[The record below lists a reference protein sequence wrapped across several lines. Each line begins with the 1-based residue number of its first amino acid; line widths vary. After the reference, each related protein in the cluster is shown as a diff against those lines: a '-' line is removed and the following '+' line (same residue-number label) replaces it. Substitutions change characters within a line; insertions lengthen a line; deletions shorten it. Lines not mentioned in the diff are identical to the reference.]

1 MIDCKILNVNKSGCI
16 DTAAVITVIPRTRD
30 LPVAKLKLKGVTSHK
45 ANLYGPAM
53 TEFEIGGKVFK
64 HNTYEADIHE
74 NILGIDFLHKLD
86 AVISIKRQVLEI
98 GEGLDR
104 VQVPFT
110 LGETKTARIYT
121 TDRVAYTIRA
131 EGSFKLRPFVER
143 EIQTKLETDA
153 VTDEPMGEGI
163 GAFESSGNTQG
174 LDLGGQ
180 GHTQSRV
187 VLETRVADQAVLSG
201 SKGTSKKGSL
211 NKRGQLPGETKL
223 GLFISNPAFGNK
235 VSRLPLGVI
244 AQSGVIPCLTAPIS
258 ITMQNLGDKCVTI
271 PKYAVLGEVFILHP
285 DKYEQEFNTNFQEEE
300 EVDEGI
306 DEGMDTDETVQVNV
320 INHDTTPFSDAEI
333 NTIPNLPAI
342 GENEPLPKDLQDLVE
357 RCKQLS
363 ETEKQEL
370 TNLLRKHHDVF
381 AKDNTTFGKCPWIKF
396 RIDTDALSRRP
407 CDDCKKCDRLEERDK
422 AVLVCHCKTEVH
434 CEETCPDCLFE
445 QRKITRMTKDTVDV
459 NWTRVIPDG
468 LSPKDIRKAQLL
480 DADIMPI
487 MVAVQDQRKPEFQEI
502 AQNGHKTRSLWYQF
516 NSLVIEG
523 GILYRKFEHP
533 SGIKEKEEL
542 QLILPAKLVKPTVK
556 AYHEQLGVGN
566 HFGVSKTLA
575 YIKRFFWWP
584 GMFEDTYEVISQ
596 CGICAKFKGPT
607 HQTKVP
613 LKLFQEGVLHGRWHV
628 DICGPIN
635 PKSKEGFEYIL
646 VAVEAFSGWPVVV
659 PLYKQTADE
668 VAQALITHVFS
679 IFGAPQSLLTDQ
691 GKAFDS
697 TLFQEIMELYQIKK
711 LRTTAFH
718 PARNGKAERW
728 IKTLK
733 QHLMILVEQDRENW
747 PKYLPFIAQAYRN
760 LPHSSHKFSPYEVM
774 FGAAMRS
781 PLDLDRG
788 SPPQN
793 EEMHKMYPFWV
804 RKTMQDIHEAVA
816 YMSKKAA
823 KRMKAYYDRNITIPR
838 GRFGLPVLSQKSERN
853 LC

>member
-1 MIDCKILNVNKSGCI
+1 MEVESEKTDKISSSLNVKPPVMSPDKELSKEKECSFQSENHREVLEVPCLVCTTVNTAPMIDCKILNVNKSGCI

-74 NILGIDFLHKLD
+74 NILGIDFLHKFD
-86 AVISIKRQVLEI
+86 AVIGIKKQVLEI

-163 GAFESSGNTQG
+163 GAFESSGDTQG

-187 VLETRVADQAVLSG
+187 VLETQVADQAVLSG

-357 RCKQLS
+357 R
-363 ETEKQEL
+363 
-370 TNLLRKHHDVF
+370 
-381 AKDNTTFGKCPWIKF
+381 
-396 RIDTDALSRRP
+396 
-407 CDDCKKCDRLEERDK
+407 
-422 AVLVCHCKTEVH
+422 
-434 CEETCPDCLFE
+434 
-445 QRKITRMTKDTVDV
+445 KITRMTKDTIDV

-487 MVAVQDQRKPEFQEI
+487 MVAVQDQKKPEFQEI

-668 VAQALITHVFS
+668 VAQALITH
-679 IFGAPQSLLTDQ
+679 
-691 GKAFDS
+691 
-697 TLFQEIMELYQIKK
+697 
-711 LRTTAFH
+711 
-718 PARNGKAERW
+718 
-728 IKTLK
+728 
-733 QHLMILVEQDRENW
+733 
-747 PKYLPFIAQAYRN
+747 
-760 LPHSSHKFSPYEVM
+760 FSPYEVM

-816 YMSKKAA
+816 HMSKKAA
-823 KRMKAYYDRNITIPR
+823 KRMKAYYDRNATLSPFLEGDLVYLYYPRRVKGISAKLITRWEGPYRIVNLINDCNAR
-838 GRFGLPVLSQKSERN
+838 IERVDN
-853 LC
+853 PSKKLIVHIDRLARCPAPDTAVNKQDDMRNAWLLFIE

>member
-1 MIDCKILNVNKSGCI
+1 MIDCKILSVNKSGCI

-45 ANLYGPAM
+45 ANLYGPAL

-64 HNTYEADIHE
+64 HNTYEADIRE

-131 EGSFKLRPFVER
+131 ESSFKLRPFVER

-187 VLETRVADQAVLSG
+187 VLEAQVADQAVLSG
-201 SKGTSKKGSL
+201 STGTSEKGSL

-285 DKYEQEFNTNFQEEE
+285 DKYEQEFDTNFQEEE
-300 EVDEGI
+300 ED

-357 RCKQLS
+357 R
-363 ETEKQEL
+363 
-370 TNLLRKHHDVF
+370 
-381 AKDNTTFGKCPWIKF
+381 
-396 RIDTDALSRRP
+396 
-407 CDDCKKCDRLEERDK
+407 
-422 AVLVCHCKTEVH
+422 
-434 CEETCPDCLFE
+434 
-445 QRKITRMTKDTVDV
+445 MTKDTVDV

-487 MVAVQDQRKPEFQEI
+487 MVAVQDQKKPEFQEI

-668 VAQALITHVFS
+668 VAQALITH
-679 IFGAPQSLLTDQ
+679 
-691 GKAFDS
+691 
-697 TLFQEIMELYQIKK
+697 
-711 LRTTAFH
+711 
-718 PARNGKAERW
+718 
-728 IKTLK
+728 
-733 QHLMILVEQDRENW
+733 
-747 PKYLPFIAQAYRN
+747 
-760 LPHSSHKFSPYEVM
+760 FSPYEVM

-816 YMSKKAA
+816 HMSKKAA
-823 KRMKAYYDRNITIPR
+823 KRMKAYYDRNATLSPFLEGDLVYLYYPRRVKGISAKLITRWEGPYRIVNLINDCNAR
-838 GRFGLPVLSQKSERN
+838 IERVDN
-853 LC
+853 PSKKLIVHIDRLARCPAPDTAVNKQDDMRNAWLLFIE

>member
-74 NILGIDFLHKLD
+74 NILGIDFLHKFD
-86 AVISIKRQVLEI
+86 AVIGIKKQVLEI

-163 GAFESSGNTQG
+163 GAFESSGSTQG

-187 VLETRVADQAVLSG
+187 VLETQVADQAVLSG
-201 SKGTSKKGSL
+201 PRGTSEKGSL

-258 ITMQNLGDKCVTI
+258 ITMQNLRDKCVTI

-285 DKYEQEFNTNFQEEE
+285 DKYEQEFDTNFQEEE
-300 EVDEGI
+300 EV

-342 GENEPLPKDLQDLVE
+342 GENEPLPKDLQDL
-357 RCKQLS
+357 
-363 ETEKQEL
+363 
-370 TNLLRKHHDVF
+370 
-381 AKDNTTFGKCPWIKF
+381 
-396 RIDTDALSRRP
+396 
-407 CDDCKKCDRLEERDK
+407 
-422 AVLVCHCKTEVH
+422 
-434 CEETCPDCLFE
+434 
-445 QRKITRMTKDTVDV
+445 
-459 NWTRVIPDG
+459 TRVIPDG

-487 MVAVQDQRKPEFQEI
+487 MVAVQDQRKREFQEI

-628 DICGPIN
+628 DICGPID

-668 VAQALITHVFS
+668 VAQALITH
-679 IFGAPQSLLTDQ
+679 
-691 GKAFDS
+691 
-697 TLFQEIMELYQIKK
+697 
-711 LRTTAFH
+711 
-718 PARNGKAERW
+718 
-728 IKTLK
+728 
-733 QHLMILVEQDRENW
+733 
-747 PKYLPFIAQAYRN
+747 AYRN

-788 SPPQN
+788 SPPRN

-804 RKTMQDIHEAVA
+804 RKTMQDIHEVVA
-816 YMSKKAA
+816 HMSKKAA
-823 KRMKAYYDRNITIPR
+823 KRMKAYYDRNATLSPFLEGDLVYLYYPRRVKGISAKLITRWEGPYRIINLINDCNAR
-838 GRFGLPVLSQKSERN
+838 IERVDN
-853 LC
+853 PSKKLIVHIDRLARCPAPDTAVNKQDDMRNAWLLFIE

>member
-1 MIDCKILNVNKSGCI
+1 MEVESEKTDKISTSLNVKPPVMSPDKELSKEKECSFQSENHREVLEVPCLVCTTVNTAPMIDCKILSENKSGCI

-30 LPVAKLKLKGVTSHK
+30 LPIAKLKLKGVTSHK

-74 NILGIDFLHKLD
+74 NILGIDFLHKFD
-86 AVISIKRQVLEI
+86 AVIGIKKQVLEI

-143 EIQTKLETDA
+143 EIQTKLVTDA

-187 VLETRVADQAVLSG
+187 VLETQVADQAVLSG
-201 SKGTSKKGSL
+201 SKGTSEKGSL

-244 AQSGVIPCLTAPIS
+244 AQSGVTPCLTAPIS

-285 DKYEQEFNTNFQEEE
+285 DKYEQEFSTNFHEEE

-306 DEGMDTDETVQVNV
+306 DEGTDTDETVQVNV

-357 RCKQLS
+357 RM
-363 ETEKQEL
+363 
-370 TNLLRKHHDVF
+370 
-381 AKDNTTFGKCPWIKF
+381 
-396 RIDTDALSRRP
+396 
-407 CDDCKKCDRLEERDK
+407 
-422 AVLVCHCKTEVH
+422 
-434 CEETCPDCLFE
+434 
-445 QRKITRMTKDTVDV
+445 TRDTVDV

-487 MVAVQDQRKPEFQEI
+487 MVAVQDQKKPEFQEI

-533 SGIKEKEEL
+533 SGIEEKEEL
-542 QLILPAKLVKPTVK
+542 QLILPAKLVKSTVK
-556 AYHEQLGVGN
+556 TYHEQLGVGN

-607 HQTKVP
+607 RQTKVP

-679 IFGAPQSLLTDQ
+679 MFGAPQSLLTDQ

-718 PARNGKAERW
+718 PATNGKAERW

-804 RKTMQDIHEAVA
+804 RKNNAGH
-816 YMSKKAA
+816 
-823 KRMKAYYDRNITIPR
+823 P
-838 GRFGLPVLSQKSERN
+838 
-853 LC
+853 